1 MTKGKEIAEF
11 KLQCSTAT
19 CSAGEAGS
27 KLLAFNFWGEG
38 TGVQGMGRL
47 MGTVTFDTGQQG
59 KMEYCGVVFLESGE
73 LFNSSATGTYRS
85 VGKHQWSTRMLL
97 HSSDSSVTLSEG
109 LIDLVTGSWSGRLF
123 EWLPEG
129 HGRIS
134 YALEHRRLQTN
145 TAARGY

>member
-1 MTKGKEIAEF
+1 MTKGNEIAEF

-19 CSAGEAGS
+19 CTAGEAGS
-27 KLLAFNFWGEG
+27 KILSFNFWGEG
-38 TGVQGMGRL
+38 TGSYGLGRL

-59 KMEYCGVVFLESGE
+59 KMEYCGVAFLESGE
-73 LFNSSATGTYRS
+73 LFNSSATGTYKS

-109 LIDLVTGSWSGRLF
+109 LIDLVTGSWNGRLF
-123 EWLPEG
+123 EWMPEG

-134 YALEHRRLQTN
+134 YALEHYRSRSN
-145 TAARGY
+145 YAVRGY